1 MKKIS
6 VFVLA
11 AALAVVFMIPA
22 FSEQKKADM
31 TGLYKEIELFADAV
45 SLIRMY
51 YVDTINA
58 KTLVRGA
65 LKGMMQS
72 LDDYSQYM
80 EPENYEEM
88 KADTKG
94 EFGGLGIE
102 IGIRD
107 GMLTIISP
115 MDGTPAKKAGIQP
128 KDVIV
133 RIDGVITR
141 NISSHEAVTKL
152 RGKPGT
158 KVELTIF
165 REKDNSFFNVTITR
179 EIIEVKSV
187 KKTYVIDNVGYI
199 KLVEFQENTAKELE
213 DSLAELKSKSVKG
226 IILDLR
232 NNAGGLLNTAIDVS
246 ELFLGKGQTIVSIK
260 GRIEDQNKEFKAV
273 RDGEYEEMPLVVL
286 VNEGSASASEIVS
299 GAMKDNRRGIL
310 VGQTTFG
317 KGSVQTVIPLGDGSA
332 LRLTTAEYFTPG
344 GYSIHKKGIVPD
356 IEVPYIKPAD
366 KEKEK
371 TDIFDKLENTS
382 PKEEAD
388 QPPMDNQLK
397 AAIDTITTI
406 NICKGN

>member
-1 MKKIS
+1 VKKIS

-115 MDGTPAKKAGIQP
+115 MDGI
-128 KDVIV
+128 
-133 RIDGVITR
+133 
-141 NISSHEAVTKL
+141 
-152 RGKPGT
+152 GK
-158 KVELTIF
+158 
-165 REKDNSFFNVTITR
+165 
-179 EIIEVKSV
+179 
-187 KKTYVIDNVGYI
+187 
-199 KLVEFQENTAKELE
+199 
-213 DSLAELKSKSVKG
+213 
-226 IILDLR
+226 
-232 NNAGGLLNTAIDVS
+232 
-246 ELFLGKGQTIVSIK
+246 K
-260 GRIEDQNKEFKAV
+260 GRIQQGV
-273 RDGEYEEMPLVVL
+273 
-286 VNEGSASASEIVS
+286 IV
-299 GAMKDNRRGIL
+299 ARR
-310 VGQTTFG
+310 
-317 KGSVQTVIPLGDGSA
+317 
-332 LRLTTAEYFTPG
+332 E
-344 GYSIHKKGIVPD
+344 
-356 IEVPYIKPAD
+356 
-366 KEKEK
+366 
-371 TDIFDKLENTS
+371 
-382 PKEEAD
+382 
-388 QPPMDNQLK
+388 
-397 AAIDTITTI
+397 
-406 NICKGN
+406 